1 MLVPMQDH
9 GFLEPRAIAPDQIR
23 PLRVEEYMQLVEAGV
38 FDDEKVELLDGVVVK
53 MSAQGPKHL
62 ELVTFLTR
70 LLARR
75 LPDDYAVVPQCTHRL
90 SEYSAPEPDFA
101 VVTARS
107 VRAHASETAA
117 WLIEVAVSSIR
128 KDLGLKARLYAAAGV
143 AEYWVVDANTTPSSS
158 TSSHH
163 PMDTARSRRTA
174 ASTGSRRGRSRAS
187 GSASTSC
194 SKIGERRAGSSGP
207 GGDEPIGSTW
217 TQCRGPDAVTPDG
230 CTLARVVN
238 NLAGP

>member
-1 MLVPMQDH
+1 MLVHMQYH
-9 GFLEPRAIAPDQIR
+9 PLLEVPAIDPDR
-23 PLRVEEYMQLVEAGV
+23 VRRLRVEEYMQLAETGV

-53 MSAQGPKHL
+53 MTAQGPRHM

-101 VVTARS
+101 IVTARS

-117 WLIEVAVSSIR
+117 WLVEVAESSIR

-143 AEYWVVDANTTPSSS
+143 TEYWVIDANVDAIVIHLDPS
-158 TSSHH
+158 
-163 PMDTARSRRTA
+163 
-174 ASTGSRRGRSRAS
+174 
-187 GSASTSC
+187 
-194 SKIGERRAGSSGP
+194 
-207 GGDEPIGSTW
+207 
-217 TQCRGPDAVTPDG
+217 PDG
-230 CTLARVVN
+230 YRTITTHGRFARLAPRAFPALDFSLDEL
-238 NLAGP
+238 LADR

>member
-9 GFLEPRAIAPDQIR
+9 GLLESPAIAPDQIR
-23 PLRVEEYMQLVEAGV
+23 PLRVEEYMRLVEAGV

-53 MSAQGPKHL
+53 MSAQGPRHL
-62 ELVTFLTR
+62 ELIAFLNR

-75 LPDDYAVVPQCTHRL
+75 LPDDYRVLPQCTHRL

-107 VRAHASETAA
+107 LHAREPMIAA

-143 AEYWVVDANTTPSSS
+143 AEYWVIDANVDSIVVHLDPS
-158 TSSHH
+158 
-163 PMDTARSRRTA
+163 
-174 ASTGSRRGRSRAS
+174 
-187 GSASTSC
+187 
-194 SKIGERRAGSSGP
+194 
-207 GGDEPIGSTW
+207 
-217 TQCRGPDAVTPDG
+217 PDG
-230 CTLARVVN
+230 YRSIKTYGRFDRLAPRAFPSLVFSLDEV
-238 NLAGP
+238 LADP

>member
-1 MLVPMQDH
+1 MLVWMQDH
-9 GFLEPRAIAPDQIR
+9 GFLEPPAIAPDQIR
-23 PLRVEEYMQLVEAGV
+23 PLRVEEYMRLVEAGV
-38 FDDEKVELLDGVVVK
+38 FEDEKVELLDGVVVK

-62 ELVTFLTR
+62 ELVTFMTR

-128 KDLGLKARLYAAAGV
+128 KDLGLKARLYAEAGV
-143 AEYWVVDANTTPSSS
+143 AEYWVVDANINSVVVHLEPSRDGYRSITTYGRLDRIAPRAFPSLVFSL
-158 TSSHH
+158 
-163 PMDTARSRRTA
+163 
-174 ASTGSRRGRSRAS
+174 
-187 GSASTSC
+187 
-194 SKIGERRAGSSGP
+194 
-207 GGDEPIGSTW
+207 DELLED
-217 TQCRGPDAVTPDG
+217 R
-230 CTLARVVN
+230 
-238 NLAGP
+238 